1 MGEPF
6 IEHCGGLG
14 HRSELNRDLGSLGRA
29 PDRHDGA
36 EGLGNDRFCLTAVST
51 CHRKEKGK
59 FSIGEYVSVDAR
71 RGRIAAAYV
80 LPRPDSVST
89 RARRGTPAVYV
100 TTLAEPPR

>member
-1 MGEPF
+1 MTYVTGRTRTEVV
-6 IEHCGGLG
+6 LL
-14 HRSELNRDLGSLGRA
+14 RSA
-29 PDRHDGA
+29 DGATFSKVATLAAA

-59 FSIGEYVSVDAR
+59 FSIGEYVSLDAR